1 MQSRTSIILT
11 ICTTFLLKISSA
23 SEPTN
28 SSLCTDDKITD
39 INNLGFTLL
48 NSIIIRQGNVLI
60 SPVGI
65 AFNLGILY
73 SAASNETAKE
83 IERVLLKNETQ
94 ATVEEVSILF
104 TSIRKNFYDM
114 LLFPNPCVTTHKC
127 VVTVL
132 QILCRFNTLCM
143 QLTQSVIQSVNAT
156 LVKMTNISNVSG
168 F

>member
-1 MQSRTSIILT
+1 MQSRTSIIL
-11 ICTTFLLKISSA
+11 IVCTTFLIQISSA

-48 NSIIIRQGNVLI
+48 NNIIIRQGNVLI

-104 TSIRKNFYDM
+104 TPIRKKTSLICHCF
-114 LLFPNPCVTTHKC
+114 LTRGIATHKC
-127 VVTVL
+127 MYML
-132 QILCRFNTLCM
+132 QILRRINTLCM
-143 QLTQSVIQSVNAT
+143 QLTQSVN
-156 LVKMTNISNVSG
+156 
-168 F
+168 